1 MKQSRILVVDD
12 SPSIRRLL
20 SHNLGK
26 KFKVLLAENAQDA
39 LNLLN
44 QGQMPDLMI
53 VDVAMPGM
61 DGFSFVDRI
70 RQDSVY
76 NAVPLIMLTARDKSG
91 DKEKGLKL
99 GADDYLTKP
108 FDIDELGERIERLLA

>member
-26 KFKVLLAENAQDA
+26 KFKVLLAENAQGA
-39 LNLLN
+39 LDLLDK
-44 QGQMPDLMI
+44 GQMPDLMI

-76 NAVPLIMLTARDKSG
+76 NAIPLIMLTAGTR
-91 DKEKGLKL
+91 
-99 GADDYLTKP
+99 AATKKK
-108 FDIDELGERIERLLA
+108 D

>member
-1 MKQSRILVVDD
+1 MKQSLILVVDD

-26 KFKVLLAENAQDA
+26 RFKVLLAENAQSA
-39 LNLLN
+39 LDLLE
-44 QGQMPDLMI
+44 QGQVPDLMV

-61 DGFSFVDRI
+61 DGFSLVDKLK
-70 RQDSVY
+70 QNSLYSD
-76 NAVPLIMLTARDKSG
+76 VPVIMLTARDKSS

-108 FDIDELGERIERLLA
+108 FDIDELGERIERLL